1 MSKIGAGNMLKIGI
15 IGLGDISAIHLNTI
29 EANSN
34 VALVAACD
42 IDNAMQTKV
51 PNAQFFTNFENMLKE
66 VDLDCVHICLPHHLH
81 VSATTACVERGIH
94 VLQEKPLSINAK
106 EGLKL
111 IQLEQ
116 KYPDTKICVCFQ
128 NRFNETFQTLKQIV
142 QSKKFGEIIGI
153 KGIVTW
159 FRPESYYTDKP
170 WRGKLDTAGGGVL
183 INQAIHTLDLMQ
195 LLCGPVDT
203 IKGNV
208 SQLLD
213 YQIEV
218 EDTASAHINFKNGAN
233 GMFFATNANFGNSSI
248 ELQVIFENEK
258 FTIKDNILTRVNKEG
273 YKIHIIEDKKL
284 PGTKSYY
291 GPSHGTLINQFYDS
305 IYNHTKNYIHVK
317 DALPSIA
324 IIDAI
329 QKSSQTNETIHFTS
343 I

>member
-1 MSKIGAGNMLKIGI
+1 
-15 IGLGDISAIHLNTI
+15 
-29 EANSN
+29 
-34 VALVAACD
+34 
-42 IDNAMQTKV
+42 
-51 PNAQFFTNFENMLKE
+51 MLKE

-218 EDTASAHINFKNGAN
+218 EDTASAHIKFKNGAN
-233 GMFFATNANFGNSSI
+233 GMFLPLTLILAIQVSNFKSFLKMKNSQLKI
-248 ELQVIFENEK
+248 IYL
-258 FTIKDNILTRVNKEG
+258 RVNKEG
-273 YKIHIIEDKKL
+273 YKIHIIEDK
-284 PGTKSYY
+284 
-291 GPSHGTLINQFYDS
+291 NCQVQ
-305 IYNHTKNYIHVK
+305 NHIMDQVMGH
-317 DALPSIA
+317 S
-324 IIDAI
+324 
-329 QKSSQTNETIHFTS
+329 
-343 I
+343 